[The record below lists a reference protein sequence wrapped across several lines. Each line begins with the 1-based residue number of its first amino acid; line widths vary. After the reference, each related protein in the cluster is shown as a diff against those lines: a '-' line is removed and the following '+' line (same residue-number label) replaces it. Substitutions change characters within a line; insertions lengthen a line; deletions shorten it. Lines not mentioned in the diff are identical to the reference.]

1 LLRLL
6 DGEPAA
12 AERELVE
19 VLARFRA
26 LGERWGIAQGLDWL
40 AVIASWR
47 GEWDRCRVLWREA
60 LELLDELG
68 ALEETADVL
77 ARRGQALARAGELS
91 AASADFRRAGEA
103 AGRAGRSQ
111 APIMAGLGLGEL
123 AWAAGDVAEARKRL
137 EAALAAAQSG
147 GFGARQAQA
156 QALVALARLTD
167 GEGRPLRAQALY
179 RRAFAAARRSPLA
192 SDLADAAEWQAEA
205 LLAAVEGPA
214 SHRRAALLLGVAVA
228 LRGLAVAGDPHVAR
242 SAAAVRR
249 SVGAEGFAVEFTR
262 GSRAGREEALTV
274 LDQAEAW
281 LSADRR

>member
-12 AERELVE
+12 AERELAE

-77 ARRGQALARAGELS
+77 ARRGQALARAGEL
-91 AASADFRRAGEA
+91 AAAGADFRRAGEA

-123 AWAAGDVAEARKRL
+123 AWAAGEVAEARRRL
-137 EAALAAAQSG
+137 EAALAAAQGG

-156 QALVALARLTD
+156 HALVALARLSA

-214 SHRRAALLLGVAVA
+214 AHRRVALLLGVAVA

-242 SAAAVRR
+242 TAAAVRR
-249 SVGAEGFAVEFTR
+249 SVGAEGFAVEFAR
-262 GSRAGREEALTV
+262 GSRAGRAEALTA
-274 LDQAEAW
+274 LDQAESW